1 VILDKFAE
9 IELQLNKDVKKGDK
23 ESLLSLFNVA
33 ERFKY
38 MDVLKDADEGTDI
51 KLVLEDLGEADVRL
65 GADMEK
71 GQKKTIMTLFWYDE
85 RSKPMKMK
93 RNAKAKENITINIWE
108 T

>member
-1 VILDKFAE
+1 MDKFAE
-9 IELQLNKDVKKGDK
+9 IELQLNKDVKKGHK

-33 ERFKY
+33 ERFKH
-38 MDVLKDADEGTDI
+38 MEVLKDADEGTDV
-51 KLVLEDLGEADVRL
+51 KVVLKDLGEVDLKL

-85 RSKPMKMK
+85 RSKTIRMK
-93 RNAKAKENITINIWE
+93 RNATAKENITINIWE